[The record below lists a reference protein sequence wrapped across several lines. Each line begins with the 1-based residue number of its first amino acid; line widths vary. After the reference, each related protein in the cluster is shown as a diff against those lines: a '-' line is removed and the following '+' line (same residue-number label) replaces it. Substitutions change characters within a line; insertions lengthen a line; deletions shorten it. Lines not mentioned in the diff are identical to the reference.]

1 MYKKQNTSA
10 LTAAFVGISNA
21 NHARCAF
28 KHQSS
33 APLALSCSAPISCH
47 PNASLCLSMKQ
58 PCSARCNQLSL
69 RAPAFR
75 VVKVVM
81 SSEKVSSKIST
92 STSNLLQL
100 HFLRELLVEL
110 TQLLD
115 QVLASVDDCFL
126 WCDLA
131 VCLNSK
137 LESGEEWVR
146 DLVAG
151 EEDVVC
157 FGELCA
163 KEVAECVVFLV
174 ECEHRGIGDA
184 CEVSIR
190 RATE

>member
-1 MYKKQNTSA
+1 MRIMLAVPSSTNLLHRLRCRA
-10 LTAAFVGISNA
+10 LRRFRATQTPRYAF
-21 NHARCAF
+21 
-28 KHQSS
+28 
-33 APLALSCSAPISCH
+33 
-47 PNASLCLSMKQ
+47 SMKQ

-81 SSEKVSSKIST
+81 SFGKLSSKIT
-92 STSNLLQL
+92 ASTSNLLQL

-115 QVLASVDDCFL
+115 QVLASVDDCLL
-126 WCDLA
+126 WCDFA
-131 VCLNSK
+131 ICLNSK
-137 LESGEEWVR
+137 LEGGEEWVR

-184 CEVSIR
+184 FEVSM
-190 RATE
+190 